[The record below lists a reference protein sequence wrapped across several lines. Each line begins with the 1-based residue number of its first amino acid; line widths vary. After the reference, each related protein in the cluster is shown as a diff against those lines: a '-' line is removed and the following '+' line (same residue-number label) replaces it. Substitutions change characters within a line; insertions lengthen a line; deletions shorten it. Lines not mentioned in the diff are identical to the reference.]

1 MILLLYS
8 RQSKY
13 SEIFFFFFLLALP
26 FFPSIKMILNKRT
39 QS

>member
-13 SEIFFFFFLLALP
+13 SEIFFFFLLALP